1 MMYNAI
7 VWIIFIIFV
16 TNGYGMFNYNIIVTC
31 SVTLDLCLTGVFKTD
46 DL

>member
-1 MMYNAI
+1 MMYNVI

-16 TNGYGMFNYNIIVTC
+16 INGYGMFNYNIIVIC
-31 SVTLDLCLTGVFKTD
+31 SVILDLCLIGVFKID